1 MSTGGIFQL
10 ITNDGKLDAML
21 SADKILKTR
30 LANIEAVNRR
40 SGRCKDPTPTLL
52 DIERTHILFVNAHFK
67 PFASCAYEYQLV
79 KVGSGT
85 SQLGST
91 VTFNIPQFG
100 EFINDMVLHLKLSA
114 PTLNQDAPPTPGEDE
129 DYFRYH
135 EYPGERLLKKVSFE
149 VNGNPLDSYSRLANV
164 MHRQFCLG
172 VNKEVGYKRM
182 MGQEI
187 PLEGFVDQQATSVQ
201 NYREKRQICNGLQ
214 TPSESKT
221 EQLEIFAPL
230 HFWFSDPRIALASVA
245 IPQGQRF
252 VNVELAPSTDILSIV
267 QRGVN
272 TNSSLTIPTIDQCT
286 LYVNNIFVTQEV
298 HSIYIKRVGF
308 NLIRVHRE
316 QSIKINTASNEYQLS
331 QLKWPIETIYTGIR
345 LVANENVADRWDKFN
360 QVTDTA
366 FTAHTDAVTAQV
378 FSPLIDT
385 LFVKA
390 HAINLY
396 QELPLKFFNS
406 YLPYH
411 KGAYNLNTPSDSGL
425 ACITFNLYPNS
436 YQPSGHIN
444 VSRAREFYL
453 GYSSS
458 VIDSTD
464 QGELYVLGQAI
475 NFLLIAD
482 GTAILRYTT

>member
-1 MSTGGIFQL
+1 MSTGGIFTL
-10 ITNDGKLDAML
+10 ITNDGKLDSML
-21 SADKILKTR
+21 NADKILKTR

-52 DIERTHILFVNAHFK
+52 DIERTHVLFVNAHFK

-79 KVGSGT
+79 KVSSGQ
-85 SQLGST
+85 SQLGSNI
-91 VTFNIPQFG
+91 TFNIPQFG

-114 PTLNQDAPPTPGEDE
+114 PVLSQDAPTTVGEDE

-135 EYPGERLLKKVSFE
+135 DYPGERLLKKVAFE
-149 VNGNPLDSYSRLANV
+149 VNGNPLDSYSRLSYV

-172 VNKEVGYKRM
+172 VNKQVGYKRM

-187 PLEGFVDQQATSVQ
+187 PLNGFVDQQATSVQ
-201 NYREKRQICNGLQ
+201 SYREKREICNGFQ
-214 TPSESKT
+214 TPSQTKAAG
-221 EQLEIFAPL
+221 LEIFAPL

-252 VNVELAPSTDILSIV
+252 INVELAPSSDILSIV
-267 QRGVN
+267 QRGIN
-272 TNSSLTIPTIDQCT
+272 TNSSLSVPSIETCT

-298 HSIYIKRVGF
+298 HNIYIKRVGF
-308 NLIRVHRE
+308 NLVRVHRE
-316 QSIKINTASNEYQLS
+316 QTIRISAAQNEYQLS
-331 QLKWPIETIYTGIR
+331 ALKWPIETIYAGIR
-345 LVANENVADRWDKFN
+345 LVANENVADRWDKFT
-360 QVTDTA
+360 QITDTA
-366 FTAHTDAVTAQV
+366 FTSHTDAVTAQV
-378 FSPLIDT
+378 HSPLIDT
-385 LFVKA
+385 ILVKA
-390 HAINLY
+390 HEIALY
-396 QELPLKFFNS
+396 QELPLGFFNS

-411 KGAYNLNTPSDSGL
+411 KGAYNLNTPEDSGL
-425 ACITFNLYPNS
+425 VCITFNLYPNS

-453 GYSSS
+453 KYTSS
-458 VIDSTD
+458 VIDSAEPGD
-464 QGELYVLGQAI
+464 LFVLGQAI